1 MTNRKKITIKEFAEK
16 LGVSIATVSRA
27 FSDKGRISDKT
38 RQEIIAKAQEYG
50 YRANIHARNLT
61 SRSNNT
67 IALLFPA
74 ISHEEPDYFI
84 TEIMLGINETL
95 SKNRKILQIH
105 PFPLDASEQELE
117 IYKDYILNGSF
128 EGVIVVAGAK
138 GSNRLV
144 STAQSG
150 NIPYTVIGYMS
161 GVSENSVLFDNEY
174 GAFLAGKYF
183 KDTGRRHPAYV
194 GGHLD
199 KRKKRGFQEGL
210 GTDANKI
217 IFVEGGNSF
226 RHGGMALENLQK
238 THPEVD
244 CVLCAN
250 DVLAIG
256 FIKAALTRNIKV
268 PQDIAV
274 IGFDDIKPSRYFT
287 PALSSVSLKLFE
299 LGECAVKILMQV
311 IEEEKPVN
319 SETIECD
326 LILRQSS

>member
-1 MTNRKKITIKEFAEK
+1 
-16 LGVSIATVSRA
+16 
-27 FSDKGRISDKT
+27 
-38 RQEIIAKAQEYG
+38 
-50 YRANIHARNLT
+50 
-61 SRSNNT
+61 
-67 IALLFPA
+67 
-74 ISHEEPDYFI
+74 
-84 TEIMLGINETL
+84 
-95 SKNRKILQIH
+95 
-105 PFPLDASEQELE
+105 
-117 IYKDYILNGSF
+117 
-128 EGVIVVAGAK
+128 
-138 GSNRLV
+138 
-144 STAQSG
+144 
-150 NIPYTVIGYMS
+150 MS

-210 GTDANKI
+210 GANANKI

-238 THPEVD
+238 THPDVD

-274 IGFDDIKPSRYFT
+274 IGFDDIKPSRYFN

-299 LGECAVKILMQV
+299 LGECAVKLLMQV

>member
-1 MTNRKKITIKEFAEK
+1 MTNRKKITIKEFAET

-27 FSDKGRISDKT
+27 FSDKGRISEKT
-38 RQEIIAKAQEYG
+38 RQEIVAKAQEYG

-67 IALLFPA
+67 IALFFPA
-74 ISHEEPDYFI
+74 IGHEEPDYFI

-95 SKNRKILQIH
+95 AKHRKMLQVH

-117 IYKDYILNGSF
+117 LYKDYILNCSF
-128 EGVIVVAGAK
+128 EGIIVVAGAK

-144 STAQSG
+144 SAAQSG
-150 NIPYTVIGYMS
+150 NIPYAVIGHMS

-183 KDTGRRHPAYV
+183 KDTGRQHPAYV

-199 KRKKRGFQEGL
+199 KRKKMGFRNGF
-210 GTDANKI
+210 GTNANKI
-217 IFVEGGNSF
+217 VFAEGGNSF

-238 THPEVD
+238 AHPEVD
-244 CVLCAN
+244 CALCAN
-250 DVLAIG
+250 DILALG
-256 FIKAALTRNIKV
+256 FIKAAITKNIKV

-311 IEEEKPVN
+311 IAEEKSVN

>member
-1 MTNRKKITIKEFAEK
+1 MANRKKITIKEFAEK

-38 RQEIIAKAQEYG
+38 RQEIIARAQEYG
-50 YRANIHARNLT
+50 YRANIHARNLI
-61 SRSNNT
+61 SRNNNT

-74 ISHEEPDYFI
+74 IGHEEPDYFI

-95 SKNRKILQIH
+95 TKYRKILQIH
-105 PFPLDASEQELE
+105 PFPFGASDQELE
-117 IYKDYILNGSF
+117 IYNDYILNGSF

-138 GSNRLV
+138 ASNRLV
-144 STAQSG
+144 GTAKSG
-150 NIPYTVIGYMS
+150 GIPYAVIGHMS
-161 GVSENSVLFDNEY
+161 GVGENSVLFDNEY

-183 KDTGRRHPAYV
+183 KDTGRRYPAYV

-199 KRKKRGFQEGL
+199 KRKRHGFQEGF
-210 GTDANKI
+210 GAGENKVV
-217 IFVEGGNSF
+217 FAEGGNSF
-226 RHGGMALENLQK
+226 RHGGMALENLRK
-238 THPEVD
+238 AHPEVD

-256 FIKAALTRNIKV
+256 FIKAALTKNIKV

-299 LGECAVKILMQV
+299 LGERALKILMQV
-311 IEEEKPVN
+311 IEEDKPVN